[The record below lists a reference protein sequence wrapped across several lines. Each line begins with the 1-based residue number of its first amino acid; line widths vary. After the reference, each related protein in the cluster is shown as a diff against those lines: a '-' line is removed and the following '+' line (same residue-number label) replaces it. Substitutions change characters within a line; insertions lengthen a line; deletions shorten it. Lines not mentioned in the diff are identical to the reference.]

1 LDARFPPA
9 HRLRNRAGFT
19 HVFRRNIRSADAL
32 FTVLVRPGD
41 GRHPRLGL
49 AISVRA
55 AGGAVARNRIKRL
68 VRESFRQRQGLM
80 PAVDIVVMARPG
92 IAARNNAE
100 IGASLERHWERI
112 TQRCNRSSSA

>member
-1 LDARFPPA
+1 LDARFPPTK
-9 HRLRNRAGFT
+9 RLRNRAAFT
-19 HVFRRNIRSADAL
+19 RVFRRNIRSADEL

-41 GRHPRLGL
+41 SGHARLGL

-68 VRESFRQRQGLM
+68 VRESFRQRQDRL
-80 PAVDIVVMARPG
+80 PAADIVVMARPG
-92 IAARNNAE
+92 IASWDNAG
-100 IGASLERHWERI
+100 IRASLERHWERI